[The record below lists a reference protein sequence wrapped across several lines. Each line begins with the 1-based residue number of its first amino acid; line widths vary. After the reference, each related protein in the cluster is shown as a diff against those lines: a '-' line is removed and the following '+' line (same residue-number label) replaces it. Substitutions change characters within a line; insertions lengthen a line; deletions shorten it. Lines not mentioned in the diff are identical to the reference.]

1 VINRNPYN
9 GSLILG
15 ETYWLTA
22 VTDILEQKPVV
33 DFEMNTTY
41 TSGSRN
47 LEVKIDL
54 IFLEAMNAELMLSVY
69 FVEDSIISW
78 QKDYSLEV
86 GEQDVEFYVHNHVL
100 RDAINGT
107 WGDVILT
114 GQAEANMV
122 KSKSY
127 QYSINPEWKV
137 KNSSIVAFVYKND
150 TKEVL
155 QASQENI
162 IQ

>member
-1 VINRNPYN
+1 V
-9 GSLILG
+9 
-15 ETYWLTA
+15 
-22 VTDILEQKPVV
+22 
-33 DFEMNTTY
+33 
-41 TSGSRN
+41 
-47 LEVKIDL
+47 DL

-69 FVEDSIISW
+69 FVEDSIVSW

-107 WGDVILT
+107 WGDAILN
-114 GQAEANMV
+114 GQAEENMV

-127 QYSINPEWKV
+127 QYSVDPEWNV
-137 KNSSIVAFVYKND
+137 RNSSIVAFVYKND

-155 QASQENI
+155 QASQKEI